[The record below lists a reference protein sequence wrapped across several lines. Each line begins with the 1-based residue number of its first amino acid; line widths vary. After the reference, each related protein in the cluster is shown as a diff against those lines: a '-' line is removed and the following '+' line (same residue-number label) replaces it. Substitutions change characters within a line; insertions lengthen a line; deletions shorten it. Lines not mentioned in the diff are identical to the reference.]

1 MNPDYQLREMADLLR
16 YSTQLSICKSLLYYK
31 KKTQVYYQDD
41 RFHIA
46 LNSSHYNRI
55 IIKRL
60 RHYLDK
66 SAFMKRASRFVVIL

>member
-1 MNPDYQLREMADLLR
+1 LLAEAG
-16 YSTQLSICKSLLYYK
+16 
-31 KKTQVYYQDD
+31 
-41 RFHIA
+41 RFYIA

-66 SAFMKRASRFVVIL
+66 SAFMKRASRFVIYSRHFQGKIGFSKISKFHGL